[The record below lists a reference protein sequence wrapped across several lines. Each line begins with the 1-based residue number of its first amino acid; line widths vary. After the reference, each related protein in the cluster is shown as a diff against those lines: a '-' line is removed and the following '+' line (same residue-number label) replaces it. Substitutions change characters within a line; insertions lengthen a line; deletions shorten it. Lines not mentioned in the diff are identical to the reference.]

1 MEISSNNFSI
11 QEYTLPSLKSFN
23 KAQKVK
29 INVYNFSVDGNDDW
43 DEYTPIT
50 TAEELQNINRTALS
64 GNYVLMKDI
73 NVAEELNSKYNN
85 WKPIGNYTSP
95 FTGKFSGE
103 GHIVSKINI
112 SNSSDYQGLFG
123 YSTGVIKDVGVED
136 SSISGS
142 NCVGGVCG
150 LNTGIIERCY
160 NTSYIHSSGEN
171 AGGICG
177 SSSGADAKIQ
187 NCYNT
192 GNVNGDYSGGICG
205 NNSIGMISDCYSTGK
220 ISGRTF
226 QGSICG
232 FNSFD
237 SSNYPNVKNC
247 YYSKD
252 ICKLGGINNSDET
265 EQAEGI
271 STEELCNITSLSG
284 FDTDIWENGS
294 VTVNGNF
301 RESIF
306 PRLKNVGKQNEV
318 YKDYNF
324 DVGGQDNW
332 ETYTPIYTAE
342 ALQNINNDLSGNYVL
357 MNDIDVVKET
367 NKTENNWTPLG
378 PIRVFYGKFSGDG
391 HVVSGIN
398 INMPNRDT
406 QGLFGNFTGV
416 IKNVGVE
423 NNSIIGSAMVGGI
436 CGYNRG
442 KIENCYNTGDIKA
455 TFSDA
460 GGICGHSNGE
470 IYNCYN
476 TGTISGDGY
485 AGGICGNIGENLI
498 HFCYNAGK
506 VSGSTAIGGICG
518 RIYNVGTVSNCYYSN
533 EICSVGGINGNDIS
547 GQAEGISTDEL
558 CDIISHNFDSSVWA
572 NGTVTE
578 SENGVFRETVVKLP
592 YLKM

>member
-1 MEISSNNFSI
+1 MEGKTAGGICAVNYDGEISYCYNAGKVTGSSAGAICGINQSNSTITNCYYSKDICSVVRVSISDGSVVQAEGISTKKLSDITNLSGFDPTVWETGAAGAVEISSNNFSI

-324 DVGGQDNW
+324 GVGGQDNW

-357 MNDIDVVKET
+357 MNDIDVAKVT

-406 QGLFGNFTGV
+406 QGLFGNSTGV

-442 KIENCYNTGDIKA
+442 KIENC
-455 TFSDA
+455 
-460 GGICGHSNGE
+460 
-470 IYNCYN
+470 
-476 TGTISGDGY
+476 
-485 AGGICGNIGENLI
+485 
-498 HFCYNAGK
+498 
-506 VSGSTAIGGICG
+506 
-518 RIYNVGTVSNCYYSN
+518 
-533 EICSVGGINGNDIS
+533 
-547 GQAEGISTDEL
+547 
-558 CDIISHNFDSSVWA
+558 SSVEMPSA
-572 NGTVTE
+572 CPDMSFPFMPPTLHI
-578 SENGVFRETVVKLP
+578 SL
-592 YLKM
+592 L